1 MPSQEPDLS
10 EHISTN
16 RHDVSREMLTDIL
29 LGEPAHEEP
38 QQDTEELSAYTSP
51 ASPENSNNHSSNKAR
66 DIAMMQLQ
74 SYEDEQQPEEFSVAN
89 QRGLLLED
97 DQSTLFTDEV

>member
-1 MPSQEPDLS
+1 MQRNKNESDSASCTYLAVFYEFFLESKTIVADMPSQEPNLS
-10 EHISTN
+10 EHISTD

-51 ASPENSNNHSSNKAR
+51 ALPENSNNHSSNEAR

-74 SYEDEQQPEEFSVAN
+74 
-89 QRGLLLED
+89 
-97 DQSTLFTDEV
+97 